1 MKNAKNY
8 HYFSIYLQTPE
19 PENWPGA
26 LIVLYQLVKNY
37 EYKKKEDRT
46 PLHEAMNLL
55 LPQIY
60 EIGFRSMNDKSQEMT
75 TVRKIILKIY
85 FALTQYVL
93 PLELINRE
101 VFTNWM
107 EFLRLVL
114 EQDIPQ
120 EAQVNTDI
128 MNNRVKPTW
137 GKFYIRKYYFE
148 YIYMPFY

>member
-1 MKNAKNY
+1 
-8 HYFSIYLQTPE
+8 
-19 PENWPGA
+19 
-26 LIVLYQLVKNY
+26 
-37 EYKKKEDRT
+37 
-46 PLHEAMNLL
+46 MNLL

-137 GKFYIRKYYFE
+137 GIKFYIRKYYFE

>member
-1 MKNAKNY
+1 
-8 HYFSIYLQTPE
+8 
-19 PENWPGA
+19 
-26 LIVLYQLVKNY
+26 
-37 EYKKKEDRT
+37 
-46 PLHEAMNLL
+46 MNLL

-60 EIGFRSMNDKSQEMT
+60 EIAFRSMNDKSQEIT

-107 EFLRLVL
+107 EVLRLVL

-120 EAQVNTDI
+120 EAQVIFDYLFQSLFMLRLNAL
-128 MNNRVKPTW
+128 PH
-137 GKFYIRKYYFE
+137 YFK
-148 YIYMPFY
+148 IF

>member
-1 MKNAKNY
+1 M
-8 HYFSIYLQTPE
+8 
-19 PENWPGA
+19 
-26 LIVLYQLVKNY
+26 LYQLVKNY
-37 EYKKKEDRT
+37 EYKKKEDRI

-60 EIGFRSMNDKSQEMT
+60 GLAVNYMNNKSKEMT

-93 PLELINRE
+93 PLELITHE

-107 EFLRLVL
+107 ELLRAVL

-120 EAQVNTDI
+120 EVQVS
-128 MNNRVKPTW
+128 R
-137 GKFYIRKYYFE
+137 
-148 YIYMPFY
+148 

>member
-1 MKNAKNY
+1 M
-8 HYFSIYLQTPE
+8 
-19 PENWPGA
+19 
-26 LIVLYQLVKNY
+26 KNY

-60 EIGFRSMNDKSQEMT
+60 EIAFRSMNDKSQEIT
-75 TVRKIILKIY
+75 LVRKIILKIY

-107 EFLRLVL
+107 EVLRLVL
-114 EQDIPQ
+114 EQDIPP
-120 EAQVNTDI
+120 EAQVSIHNE
-128 MNNRVKPTW
+128 VKCYVVT
-137 GKFYIRKYYFE
+137 YLHT
-148 YIYMPFY
+148 